1 MATAPEDRPLP
12 DQVEGA
18 PHPRETPALI
28 GQNAAQ
34 ADFLDSFNTGRLHS
48 GWLITGPR
56 GVGKATL
63 AWKIAGFLL
72 SQPVEEAGG
81 GLFGDARPAPAR
93 LDVDP
98 DHQDMRLL
106 ASGAHPRLFVLRR
119 GWDEKTDK
127 LKSVITVEEVRKLRG
142 FFGMSAADGGRRV
155 VIVDAADEMNVNA
168 ANAILKLLEEPPEGA
183 TLLMVAHQPSR
194 LLPTIRSRCRELR
207 CGLLGPDDMATALAQ
222 AECQTDAPDALA
234 ALTGGSVGEAIRLVN
249 LDGLALYGELVAL
262 LDGMPGFDRP
272 RAARLADS
280 CTGRNSDTR
289 FTLMLDLLDRFLS
302 RAARAGL
309 VGPPA
314 TQGAPGEAR
323 LLARL
328 SPHDRAARSWADL
341 AQEVSDRT
349 RHGKAV
355 NLDPALLV
363 LDTLFRIEQTAQNTV
378 PKPTTA

>member
-12 DQVEGA
+12 DQIDGA
-18 PHPRETPALI
+18 PHPRETPMLI
-28 GQNAAQ
+28 GQDAAQ
-34 ADFLDSFNTGRLHS
+34 AGFLDSFNTGRLHS

-72 SQPVEEAGG
+72 AQPIEEAGG
-81 GLFGDARPAPAR
+81 GLFGDAPPAPDR

-98 DHQDMRLL
+98 DHPDMRLL

-119 GWDEKTDK
+119 GWDEKADR
-127 LKSVITVEEVRKLRG
+127 LRAQITVEEVRKLRG
-142 FFGMSAADGGRRV
+142 FFAMSAADGGRRV

-183 TLLMVAHQPSR
+183 TILMVAHQPSR

-207 CGLLGPDDMATALAQ
+207 CGLLGPDDMATALTQ
-222 AECQTDAPDALA
+222 AGCQTDAPDALA

-249 LDGLALYGELVAL
+249 LDGLALYGELISVL
-262 LDGMPGFDRP
+262 EGLPGFDRP
-272 RAARLADS
+272 RAIKLAES
-280 CTGRNSDTR
+280 CTGRNSETR
-289 FTLMLDLLDRFLS
+289 FALMLDLIDRFLS
-302 RAARAGL
+302 RTARAGL
-309 VGPPA
+309 AGPPA
-314 TQGAPGEAR
+314 SQGAAGEAR

-328 SPHDRAARSWADL
+328 SPHDRAARAWADL

-363 LDTLFRIEQTAQNTV
+363 LDTLFRIEQTAQHSAATT
-378 PKPTTA
+378 TTA